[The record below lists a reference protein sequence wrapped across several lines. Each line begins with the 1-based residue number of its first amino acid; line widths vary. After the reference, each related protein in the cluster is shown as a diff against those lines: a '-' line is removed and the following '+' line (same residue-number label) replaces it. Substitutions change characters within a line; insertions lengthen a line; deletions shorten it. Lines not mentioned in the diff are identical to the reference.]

1 MNFQKTDWRGFEC
14 IELEFLGLGAKLV
27 KPNVAPN
34 GKWALK
40 TEYFDAFPETE
51 IELLRRGYHIAYNEN
66 RNRWAEDYDLH
77 RKGEFIKFVSETFR
91 LDKRC
96 VLIGMS
102 CGGLYAV
109 KLAALYPELV
119 RGMYLD
125 APVMNLLS
133 CPCALGKSE
142 VSLYDEYYS
151 VTGRTVSEMLS
162 YRDSPIDKMH
172 ILLENEIPIVL
183 VAGGSDEVVPYSENG
198 QNLEKY
204 YKENG
209 GEISVF
215 IDSARKHHP
224 HGHSDVK
231 LICNIIDTF

>member
-1 MNFQKTDWRGFEC
+1 MNFQTTVFHGYKC
-14 IELEFLGLGAKLV
+14 LEFSFMGRSAKIV
-27 KPNVAPN
+27 KPDTASN

-40 TEYFDAFPETE
+40 TEYFGQFPETE
-51 IELLRRGYHIAYNEN
+51 LELLKRGYHVAYNEN
-66 RNRWAEDYDLH
+66 ENRWAEESDLKT
-77 RKGEFIKFVSETFR
+77 KGEFVKFVSEKFG

-142 VSLYDEYYS
+142 VSLYDEYYA
-151 VTGRTVSEMLS
+151 VTGRTISEMLS
-162 YRDSPIDKMH
+162 YRDNPIDKMNV
-172 ILLENEIPIVL
+172 LLENKISVVL

-198 QNLEKY
+198 ENLERY
-204 YKENG
+204 YKANG

-215 IDSARKHHP
+215 IDPDRKHHP
-224 HGHSDVK
+224 HGHKDVGI
-231 LICNIIDTF
+231 ICDIIDTF